1 MRPLETLHNNLCFN
15 TLNSF
20 LTRMI
25 NDRLSPH
32 NSVKINSINNII
44 ENIEKQEIH
53 DVNRKLESLTDSMN
67 KVSIN
72 SNIKIIDDTVQNNQL
87 ES

>member
-32 NSVKINSINNII
+32 NSVKTNSSSNI
-44 ENIEKQEIH
+44 ESVEKQEII
-53 DVNRKLESLTDSMN
+53 DVNKQVEKITDRVN

-72 SNIKIIDDTVQNNQL
+72 SNVKIIND
-87 ES
+87 